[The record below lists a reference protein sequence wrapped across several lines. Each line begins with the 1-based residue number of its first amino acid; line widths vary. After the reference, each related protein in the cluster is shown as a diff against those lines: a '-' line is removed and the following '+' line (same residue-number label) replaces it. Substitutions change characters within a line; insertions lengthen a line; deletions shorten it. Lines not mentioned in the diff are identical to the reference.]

1 MLFVALRD
9 TVWLALLAFPLVG
22 FDLVQ
27 RFGEE
32 GKELVFQWRD
42 MGFLCAILFAAR
54 IIFGLIATRR
64 SNHSAGKGR
73 QLTGNPLSA
82 NMRNFIRTPTQRRI
96 VITITLCCAIA
107 LPFLPIINKSSLD
120 VLTLAFIYVILGLG
134 LNIVVGLAGL
144 LDLGYVGFYAVG
156 AYGYGLLYQYWGWSF
171 WQALPACGLMAALF
185 GVVLGFP
192 VLRLRGDY
200 LAIVTLGFGEIIR
213 LLLNNWD
220 SFTNGPNGISGIP
233 RPSLMG
239 LEFSRSAS
247 EGATTFHEFFGIDYS
262 SNHKQIFLYLLLL
275 GMAILTML
283 VIGRLHHSRLGR
295 AWIAMREDE
304 TACEAMGINTTL
316 AKLSAF
322 GLGACWA
329 GFAGGF
335 YAARQGFINP
345 ESFTF
350 IESATILAI
359 VVLGGMGS
367 TVGVTLAALAVVI
380 IPELA
385 REFSQYRMIIFA
397 VALVVLM
404 LFKPEGLLPARRRM
418 YELHPEDESE
428 LNHENQSVLE
438 VSRQ

>member
-1 MLFVALRD
+1 MTMLLAALRD
-9 TVWLALLAFPLVG
+9 TLWLSLLAFPLAG
-22 FDLVQ
+22 FDLAQ

-32 GKELVFQWRD
+32 GKEVVFRWHD
-42 MGFLCAILFAAR
+42 MAGICAILFVTRILFGLLAAR
-54 IIFGLIATRR
+54 RAQKAEQQGLEHSLSIRLGNYLTAPKRR
-64 SNHSAGKGR
+64 GLLLSLLAG
-73 QLTGNPLSA
+73 LAL
-82 NMRNFIRTPTQRRI
+82 ITPFM
-96 VITITLCCAIA
+96 
-107 LPFLPIINKSSLD
+107 PFVSKASLD

-156 AYGYGLLYQYWGWSF
+156 AYGYGLLYQYWGLSF
-171 WQALPACGLMAALF
+171 WQALPACGVMAALF

-213 LLLNNWD
+213 LVLNNWD

-233 RPSLMG
+233 RPTLMG
-239 LEFSRSAS
+239 LEFNRSAS
-247 EGATTFHEFFGIDYS
+247 EGAATFHEFFGLEYS
-262 SNHKQIFLYLLLL
+262 SNHKQIFIYLLLL
-275 GMAILTML
+275 AMAILTMA
-283 VIGRLHHSRLGR
+283 VIERLHHSRLGR

-304 TACEAMGINTTL
+304 TACEAMGIDTTL

-329 GFAGGF
+329 GFAGAF

-367 TVGVTLAALAVVI
+367 IAGVTVAALAVVI

-397 VALVVLM
+397 CALVALM

-418 YELHPEDESE
+418 YELHPEDRSE
-428 LNHENQSVLE
+428 IEHENQSVRE
-438 VSRQ
+438 VTRQ

>member
-1 MLFVALRD
+1 MLFLALRD
-9 TVWLALLAFPLVG
+9 AFWLTLLTFPLVG
-22 FDLVQ
+22 FDLVHKY
-27 RFGEE
+27 GVTD
-32 GKELVFQWRD
+32 KEIVFQWHII
-42 MGFLCAILFAAR
+42 AIIFAVLLILRLFFYVIASKRHTDNTVKKQRPGAR
-54 IIFGLIATRR
+54 IIATIYSFFDNPIYRRLILA
-64 SNHSAGKGR
+64 
-73 QLTGNPLSA
+73 
-82 NMRNFIRTPTQRRI
+82 
-96 VITITLCCAIA
+96 ITFTFAVA
-107 LPFLPIINKSSLD
+107 LPFLPIVSKTSLD

-171 WQALPACGLMAALF
+171 WQTLPICGLLAALF
-185 GVVLGFP
+185 GVLLGFP

-213 LLLNNWD
+213 IVLNNWD

-233 RPSLMG
+233 RPTLMG
-239 LEFSRSAS
+239 LEFNRQATD
-247 EGATTFHEFFGIDYS
+247 GATTFHDFLHIEYS
-262 SNHKQIFLYLLLL
+262 SNYKQIFMYFLLLS
-275 GMAILTML
+275 MAIFTML
-283 VIGRLHHSRLGR
+283 VVERLQNSRLGR

-316 AKLSAF
+316 AKLTAF

-329 GFAGGF
+329 GLAGCF

-367 TVGVTLAALAVVI
+367 TVGVTIAALAVVI

-385 REFSQYRMIIFA
+385 RGFSQYRMLVFA
-397 VALVVLM
+397 IALVALM
-404 LFKPEGLLPARRRM
+404 LFKPEGLLPAKRRM
-418 YELHPEDESE
+418 YELHPDDPND

-438 VSRQ
+438 VTRQ